1 MTFFLDKP
9 PSGKSDGATAKGPT
23 AGSFADVISSLSDRP
38 INPSLPQAKSP
49 AEASPKPLDPK
60 GAPSESKG
68 KTPDVPKPFPA
79 SSRLTT
85 NSTQPKLSDYF
96 SIPEGSTTRPDV
108 LIPQPKLSADGKSTT
123 SKSSDAIKSK
133 APDVTPSVAPKAP
146 EPKSDGKAPTA
157 APPTVGGGEVRPFY
171 PRPGVPSS
179 EMRLPG
185 LSRDRMLSRPA
196 ETPKSIIVP
205 KESLP
210 PSTTVIVPKRDAVK
224 TPADTKPPAVVDTT
238 KPPAVVDKS
247 KPPTS
252 SDTSKLPPKPIV
264 IDVPKTPPNPYK
276 PLPKVDYD
284 QQKGTGPDAVKTTP
298 DGAPPK
304 YPGPAIDQDKWI
316 MQKLLKP
323 SPLGKALY
331 EMYLATATD
340 RSEENKVP
348 DGIKIAE
355 LHKGIKEKVASIE
368 LLGDSEMFQPDQHGI
383 ILHPTGRRHPGN
395 FYAVLRDDKG
405 IPINVI
411 EYSKTGGNGK
421 PKYLQQWIFDREADK
436 DTGGRTTTISY
447 FRESSSTAVGR
458 PGVENKTMAD
468 VYMGRTDYLAGRDG
482 SLLKATQFNNLNKP
496 TVEIDYSTKT
506 PSMQL
511 RDPNSGQLR
520 TAPYSRAFTTNMAF
534 SGAYLK

>member
-1 MTFFLDKP
+1 MTFFDKP
-9 PSGKSDGATAKGPT
+9 ASGKSDGATAKGPT
-23 AGSFADVISSLSDRP
+23 AGTFADVISALSDRP
-38 INPSLPQAKSP
+38 IDPSVPKAKPPDLKVSEP
-49 AEASPKPLDPK
+49 TPKPLDLK
-60 GAPSESKG
+60 GTPGESKG
-68 KTPDVPKPFPA
+68 KTPDVPKPLP
-79 SSRLTT
+79 SSNRLTS
-85 NSTQPKLSDYF
+85 NSTQPKLSNYF
-96 SIPEGSTTRPDV
+96 SIPEDSTTRPDV
-108 LIPQPKLSADGKSTT
+108 VIPQPKLTADGKSTT
-123 SKSSDAIKSK
+123 SKSTDAIKSK
-133 APDVTPSVAPKAP
+133 APDVTPPVAPKAT
-146 EPKSDGKAPTA
+146 EPKSDSKAPS
-157 APPTVGGGEVRPFY
+157 APSPADVKPYF
-171 PRPGVPSS
+171 PRTVPSG

-196 ETPKSIIVP
+196 ETPKPIIIP

-224 TPADTKPPAVVDTT
+224 TPHDTT
-238 KPPAVVDKS
+238 KPPTVVDTTR
-247 KPPTS
+247 PPAAI
-252 SDTSKLPPKPIV
+252 DTTKVPPKPAV
-264 IDVPKTPPNPYK
+264 IDVPKTPPNPYR
-276 PLPKVDYD
+276 PLPKVEYD

-323 SPLGKALY
+323 SPLAKGLY
-331 EMYLATATD
+331 DLYLATATD

-421 PKYLQQWIFDREADK
+421 PKYLQQWIFDRETDK
-436 DTGGRTTTISY
+436 DTGGRKTTISY

-468 VYMGRTDYLAGRDG
+468 VYMGRTDYLAGGDG
-482 SLLKATQFNNLNKP
+482 GMLKAIQFNNLNKP

-506 PSMQL
+506 PTMHL

-534 SGAYLK
+534 SGVYLK